1 MLRLPSPLLLLL
13 AALLAILP
21 PASWAITYADWIA
34 GYSLTGAAAL
44 GTADP
49 DGDGLPNLL
58 EYALA
63 DCIPDNPSGNS
74 VDQARLPKMVFGQ
87 RTGNGLPSI
96 NPGNITYTGLTP
108 PPTGTFHIGLR
119 YRPRTGTEQLLV
131 EAQYSRD
138 LLSGWFSGRGAFVV
152 SPETPIA
159 GDAVQWFLEDYTL
172 GTFYLSGKSFLRLS
186 VAPWENAPAVTI
198 PSGGPQS
205 PTAPAQGLLV
215 LAPVATPRA
224 LEDTGSV
231 SNTTVLDRTIYRV
244 TASTSVTDY
253 YWRWDALG
261 TNTQPV
267 TLTRTSSNTA
277 VIMPTPGDPYGWQ
290 FVGNGTAT
298 LTLNTATSTYTTTV
312 TTSTNTPQDVDTV
325 TGFVSGS
332 LRAHLVSQI
341 DPLIAGLNKGTGLPI
356 FTAQDH
362 TAAIYVRNTACWAS
376 PYVGQLTAISPWN
389 SQGGAYFA
397 GVLVSPRHVLF
408 ATHYAPSSGTTI
420 RFVAADNTVVTRT
433 ITALSVV
440 GTPVNYYPDLTVGV
454 LDSDVPGTIAFARI
468 LPDNWAAKLPT
479 LTGTT
484 AADSLLVPSLGLDQ
498 EEKAIVS
505 DLLSISASV
514 SFAPPA
520 NQSRRTFYED
530 KIGGDSGNPAFLIV
544 NGQLVLMT
552 CWTFGGG
559 GSGTSVWDQ
568 RAAINAIMS
577 AQGGGYQLTPVDL
590 SSFPS
595 Y

>member
-1 MLRLPSPLLLLL
+1 MLRLLSPLLLL
-13 AALLAILP
+13 AALAIAP
-21 PASWAITYADWIA
+21 MARAITYADWIA
-34 GYSLTGAAAL
+34 SYSLTGAAAL

-63 DCIPDNPSGNS
+63 DCDPSTAS
-74 VDQARLPKMVFGQ
+74 SATADQARLPKMVFGQ
-87 RTGNGLPSI
+87 RSGNELPSI
-96 NPGNITYTGLTP
+96 NPGNITYSGFTP
-108 PPTGTFHIGLR
+108 PPTGTFHFGLR
-119 YRPRTGTEQLLV
+119 YRPRTGTEQLLI

-138 LLSGWFSGRGAFVV
+138 LLSGWFSGRAAFVV

-159 GDAVQWFLEDYTL
+159 GDAVQWFLEGFTPPS
-172 GTFYLSGKSFLRLS
+172 FYLSQRNFLRLG
-186 VAPWENAPAVTI
+186 VAPWANAPVVTV
-198 PSGGPQS
+198 PPGGPQS

-215 LAPVATPRA
+215 LAPVVAPRA

-244 TASTSVTDY
+244 TAATSVTDY
-253 YWRWDALG
+253 YWRWDPLG

-277 VIMPTPGDPYGWQ
+277 VILPTPGDPYSWQ

-312 TTSTNTPQDVDTV
+312 TTSTNTPQNVDTV

-341 DPLIAGLNKGTGLPI
+341 DPLIAGVNKGTGLPI
-356 FTAQDH
+356 FSAQDH
-362 TAAIYVRNTACWAS
+362 DAAIYVRNTACWAA
-376 PYVGQLTAISPWN
+376 PYVSQLTAISPWN
-389 SQGGAYFA
+389 SQGGPFFA

-408 ATHYAPSSGTTI
+408 ATHFAPSSGTTI
-420 RFVAADNTVVTRT
+420 RFVAADNTVVNRT
-433 ITALSVV
+433 LTALAVV
-440 GTPVNYYPDLTVGV
+440 GTPSNYYPDLTVGV
-454 LDSDVPGTIAFARI
+454 LDSDVPGTIAYARI
-468 LPDNWAAKLPT
+468 LPDNWATKLPA

-484 AADSLLVPSLGLDQ
+484 AGDTLLVPSLGLDQ

-505 DLLSISASV
+505 DLLSIAASV

-568 RAAINAIMS
+568 RAAINAIMTS
-577 AQGGGYQLTPVDL
+577 QGGGYQLTPADL